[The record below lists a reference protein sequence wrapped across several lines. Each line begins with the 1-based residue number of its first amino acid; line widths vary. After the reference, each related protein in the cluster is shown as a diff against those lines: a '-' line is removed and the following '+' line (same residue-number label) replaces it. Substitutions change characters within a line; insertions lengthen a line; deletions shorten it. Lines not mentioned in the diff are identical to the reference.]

1 MGLLD
6 SPWWLRTLP
15 IPGCVHAWPENGP
28 SIRRRNSNIPIGHR
42 VVDQSHAIV
51 GTPIPNHIDL
61 AGNTSYHFAA
71 SRTVSPRV
79 LPYPGPGPFAPFGS
93 RI

>member
-28 SIRRRNSNIPIGHR
+28 SLRRRNSNIPTGLEWLTSLTLYHDSQFSAFSTEVLVRMNQGTIA
-42 VVDQSHAIV
+42 VV
-51 GTPIPNHIDL
+51 L
-61 AGNTSYHFAA
+61 L
-71 SRTVSPRV
+71 V
-79 LPYPGPGPFAPFGS
+79 LP
-93 RI
+93 